1 MKWYRKVIIAL
12 GSLILLVLI
21 VNIALNL
28 WIKLQLP
35 KIINR
40 ENNSAYFITYKN
52 LQVSLL
58 HSTIKAAE
66 IVIVP
71 KAAIQDSVNKS
82 GIYAKVKGLEIKDFK
97 VWNLVFSHKLK
108 ARSITIEQPKLILYS
123 KNKKSTICESVVAPF
138 KKVIV
143 VSDVFLNHGNLQ
155 VLCAK
160 NKKPMLS
167 VHNVNMQLKGIIITN
182 DILKNKIPFKF
193 RTYAV
198 NCDSLYY
205 HPNEFYHIQ
214 TKKIQSTPTNLD
226 IVDLKLT
233 PAYSRRE
240 FVAKIPKEQDLYTLR
255 CKSLKVDNMNWGFKQ
270 DAFFFHCNTIKLES
284 TSANIYRS
292 LEPADDMTKRKFYN
306 TMLRDMTFDLKINT
320 LTIRNSILEYEE
332 EKSFDIGAAK
342 IVFNPFNLTATNV
355 SSGFKKTT
363 LPDIKIKINSKLMNN
378 SPLIVN
384 WKFNVMD
391 QSDGFN
397 INGKLTNLDAER
409 IVPFSKPYLNMTMK
423 GILDEVSFNFI
434 GNDKGCEGTLRVE
447 YHDLK
452 FTIYKKDDRKKK
464 NKLMTFIAGI
474 FVKKDT
480 NDKLRDTVIKVEHIP
495 EKSFYNLMWRSIAE
509 GFKKILV

>member
-1 MKWYRKVIIAL
+1 MKWYWKLIIGL
-12 GSLILLVLI
+12 GSLILLVAI

-40 ENNSAYFITYKN
+40 ENDSAYFITYKN
-52 LQVSLL
+52 IQVSILY
-58 HSTIKAAE
+58 STIKAGE

-71 KAAIQDSVNKS
+71 KAAIKDSVNKS
-82 GIYAKVKGLEIKDFK
+82 GIYAKVKGVEIKDFK
-97 VWNLVFSHKLK
+97 VWNLVFSDKLK
-108 ARSITIEQPKLILYS
+108 ARSITIEQPKLVLYS
-123 KNKKSTICESVVAPF
+123 KNKKSNIRKSVIDPF
-138 KKVIV
+138 EKVIA
-143 VSDVFLNHGNLQ
+143 VSDVFINHGDLKIIY
-155 VLCAK
+155 VK
-160 NKKPMLS
+160 NHKPMLS
-167 VHNVNMQLKGIIITN
+167 VYNVNIQLEGILIT
-182 DILKNKIPFKF
+182 DQILKNKIPFKF

-205 HPNEFYHIQ
+205 HPNEFYHIK
-214 TKKIQSTPTNLD
+214 TKKIQSTQTNLD
-226 IVDLKLT
+226 IVDFKLT

-240 FVAKIPKEQDLYTLR
+240 FVAKIPKEKDLYTLS
-255 CKSLKVDNMNWGFKQ
+255 CKSLKVDNLNWGFKQ
-270 DAFFFHCNTIKLES
+270 DAFFFHCNTIKLNS

-292 LEPADDMTKRKFYN
+292 LEPADDMSKRKFYN
-306 TMLRDMTFDLKINT
+306 SMLRDMTFDLKVNT
-320 LTIRNSILEYEE
+320 LKIQNSILEYEE

-342 IVFNPFNLTATNV
+342 LIFNPFNLTATNV

-363 LPDIKIKINSKLMNN
+363 LPDIKIKINSKFMNN
-378 SPLIVN
+378 SPLFVN

-409 IVPFSKPYLNMTMK
+409 IIPFSKPYLNVAIK
-423 GILDEVSFNFI
+423 GIIDEVSFNFT
-434 GNDKGCEGTLRVE
+434 GNDKGCEGKFKVE
-447 YHDLK
+447 YDDLK

-464 NKLMTFIAGI
+464 NKLMTFIARI

-480 NDKLRDTVIKVEHIP
+480 NDKLTNAAIEVERIP
-495 EKSFYNLMWRSIAE
+495 EKSFYNLLWRSIAE